1 MMPSDRSRRAILA
14 SVGSVLLAGCS
25 ATSPTGST
33 TQDTPNS
40 TTPASSSPPSCSGS
54 GEVTLTAESE
64 VFTVDE
70 KYDGFEFTLRN
81 QTTASL
87 TITRTKAWE
96 IERRTSDGW
105 EQVATEG
112 GVADDETRILECGEE
127 HSWHLA
133 FFEHPTPPGRKTT
146 YLFQN
151 LSEGLYKFSVTGN
164 LETDEEITRDTQF
177 EVRRQLPPQTETEE

>member
-1 MMPSDRSRRAILA
+1 VPSNRSRRAILA

-40 TTPASSSPPSCSGS
+40 TTPAPSSPPSCSGS
-54 GEVTLTAESE
+54 GEVTLTAENE
-64 VFTVDE
+64 VFTVE
-70 KYDGFEFTLRN
+70 ETYDGFEFTLRN

-112 GVADDETRILECGEE
+112 GVADGETRTLDCGEE

-133 FFEHPTPPGRKTT
+133 LFEHPTPPGRKTT

-164 LETDEEITRDTQF
+164 LETGVEITRETQF
-177 EVRRQLPPQTETEE
+177 KVQRQLPPQTKTEE